1 MPRYDIK
8 ELSQVAM
15 EIILHAGNGRN
26 YVEKALIALETN
38 LDYSEYENLMS
49 EANKEIVQAHRAQT
63 DVIQTTIEEENM
75 TFSLLFSHAQ
85 DTLMTI
91 VSEYNIAKHLGKL
104 YKVVIERTEK

>member
-1 MPRYDIK
+1 MPKYNIE

-26 YVEKALIALETN
+26 HVESALGALEKQ
-38 LDYSEYENLMS
+38 LDYSEYERLMG
-49 EANKEIVQAHRAQT
+49 ETNKELIQAHRAQT
-63 DVIQTTIEEENM
+63 DVIQTTIEEENLP
-75 TFSLLFSHAQ
+75 FSLLFSHAQ

-104 YKVVIERTEK
+104 YKVVMERTEK

>member
-1 MPRYDIK
+1 MPKYNIE

-26 YVEKALIALETN
+26 HIENALAALENN
-38 LDYSEYENLMS
+38 LDYAEYENLMR

-63 DVIQTTIEEENM
+63 NVIQTTIEEENM
-75 TFSLLFSHAQ
+75 TFSLLFAHAQ